1 MGMVEGAKS
10 LRKQIGGPGCEKS
23 GIGRDKDKALKIL
36 LVQKTSPPLFF
47 FIE

>member
-23 GIGRDKDKALKIL
+23 GRDKDKALKIL